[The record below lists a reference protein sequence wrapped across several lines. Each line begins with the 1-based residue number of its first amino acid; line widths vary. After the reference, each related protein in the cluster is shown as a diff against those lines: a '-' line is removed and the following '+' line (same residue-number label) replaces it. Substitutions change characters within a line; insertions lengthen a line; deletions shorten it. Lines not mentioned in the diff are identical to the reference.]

1 MLDCL
6 IEETGR
12 QLVDMISPFSF
23 ICSAFLL
30 DASCLAF
37 ITSTRYAQKVSIQ
50 SSSSIFSSRGEEDG
64 GIEDFDSKRMDLVR
78 SLQRSFYSDDAPVDD
93 SGIQTMEDDTDILI
107 SSAKTTSF
115 DATTGKINNL
125 PLWRVGWVET
135 PGRRNCLN
143 VHEMHYTH
151 MFQKI
156 LSQSKPDEPMYF
168 GHLYLPGGTRAAKS
182 GEERYQL
189 KTWREELDDEN
200 RFEDYSS
207 SSTLSSP
214 DIKTPMVDRSDVV
227 GCLMEI
233 VDHRRM
239 EDGRLMILVQALER
253 FVVDEIVDTLPFSIA
268 NVQVILDKEELPWE
282 ESIDENDCKYIR
294 GKVVEES
301 FSLHEYE
308 FNKPELPISDG
319 NYLTQES
326 VPWTEISEL
335 LPFAYYSTD
344 DSCLDIVVEKTQSN
358 TIKDENVDKSGELPI
373 EQELWN
379 GGVLWE
385 PPPVSNVITRRS
397 QDTKED
403 TDALETL
410 LWLAL
415 EDFCRA
421 TGFTLPEEIRCLLP
435 PEMDYLDI
443 QTDHYLSSKYP
454 KIRRQKRL
462 SYLAPALI
470 ENVEIP
476 MKGLRQVWLNTP
488 SIAARLNS
496 ALERYDYINNKL
508 LGQYE

>member
-1 MLDCL
+1 M
-6 IEETGR
+6 
-12 QLVDMISPFSF
+12 
-23 ICSAFLL
+23 
-30 DASCLAF
+30 
-37 ITSTRYAQKVSIQ
+37 STRYTQTQRQSTSIL
-50 SSSSIFSSRGEEDG
+50 SSSGEEEG

-93 SGIQTMEDDTDILI
+93 SGVQTMEDTDTISI
-107 SSAKTTSF
+107 SSTKITSF

-151 MFQKI
+151 MFEKI
-156 LSQSKPDEPMYF
+156 LSQSKPDESLYF

-214 DIKTPMVDRSDVV
+214 DIKTPMVDRSAVV

-233 VDHRRM
+233 IDHRRM

-253 FVVDEIVDTLPFSIA
+253 FVVDEIIDTLPFSIA

-282 ESIDENDCKYIR
+282 ERSADENYCKYNR
-294 GKVVEES
+294 GKAIAET
-301 FSLHEYE
+301 FSLHQYE
-308 FNKPELPISDG
+308 FDKPKLPVSDG
-319 NYLTQES
+319 DYLTQES
-326 VPWTEISEL
+326 VPWTEISEM

-344 DSCLDIVVEKTQSN
+344 DCCLDTAAEKTESN
-358 TIKDENVDKSGELPI
+358 NNEDDVNENGELPI
-373 EQELWN
+373 EQMLWN

-403 TDALETL
+403 TDKLETL

-415 EDFCRA
+415 DDFCRA

-435 PEMDYLDI
+435 PDMDYLDI

-470 ENVEIP
+470 ENIEFP

-496 ALERYDYINNKL
+496 ALERYDYINNRL

>member
-1 MLDCL
+1 
-6 IEETGR
+6 
-12 QLVDMISPFSF
+12 
-23 ICSAFLL
+23 
-30 DASCLAF
+30 
-37 ITSTRYAQKVSIQ
+37 
-50 SSSSIFSSRGEEDG
+50 
-64 GIEDFDSKRMDLVR
+64 
-78 SLQRSFYSDDAPVDD
+78 
-93 SGIQTMEDDTDILI
+93 
-107 SSAKTTSF
+107 
-115 DATTGKINNL
+115 
-125 PLWRVGWVET
+125 
-135 PGRRNCLN
+135 
-143 VHEMHYTH
+143 MHYTH
-151 MFQKI
+151 MYEKI
-156 LSQSKPDEPMYF
+156 LSQSKPDERLYF

-214 DIKTPMVDRSDVV
+214 DIKTPMVDRSAVV

-282 ESIDENDCKYIR
+282 ESADENYCEYIR
-294 GKVVEES
+294 GKAVEES

-308 FNKPELPISDG
+308 FDRPQLPISDD

-344 DSCLDIVVEKTQSN
+344 DRCLDTVAEKIQSN
-358 TIKDENVDKSGELPI
+358 IKEEDDNTNDSGELPI
-373 EQELWN
+373 EQTLWN

-403 TDALETL
+403 TDKLETL

-415 EDFCRA
+415 DDFCRA
-421 TGFTLPEEIRCLLP
+421 TAFTLPEEIRCLLP

-476 MKGLRQVWLNTP
+476 MKGLKQVWLNTP

-508 LGQYE
+508 FGFE